1 MKYKLICMDM
11 DGTLLNDK
19 KEVSERSI
27 KAIEKAHNLGV
38 KVVIATGRIFV
49 SAEFYGDIIGVK
61 APIISSNGAC
71 VRERDGE
78 KAIYEENL
86 GCENYELVL
95 SLLKKYDIVPHF
107 YTDDTIYTE
116 RIIHSSLSY
125 KNANKTLPQN
135 RQIKIKLVNDWNKL
149 FIEERPKIIKAMAVD
164 LDGKR
169 IKEAKAEFV
178 SLNKFQIVSS
188 FKNSFEIMAKE
199 TSKGNALKKI
209 CDYYG
214 IARNEIIS
222 IGDNEN
228 DISMI
233 RFAGLGVAMGNAESV
248 VKEIADYITLSNEE
262 DGVAKVIEEFIIKE
276 VFEKKIVIIN

>member
-1 MKYKLICMDM
+1 MDM

-19 KEVSERSI
+19 KEVSERAI

-61 APIISSNGAC
+61 APIIASNGAYI
-71 VRERDGE
+71 REKDAD
-78 KAIYEENL
+78 KAIYEEGL
-86 GCENYELVL
+86 GSENYELVL
-95 SLLKKYDIVPHF
+95 NLLRKYDIVPHF
-107 YTDDTIYTE
+107 YTEDTIYTE
-116 RIIHSSLSY
+116 KLIHSSLSY

-135 RQIKIKLVNDWNKL
+135 RQVKIKVINDWNKL
-149 FIEERPKIIKAMAVD
+149 FIEENPRIIKAMAID
-164 LDGKR
+164 LDGKK
-169 IKEAKAEFV
+169 IKEAKAEFI
-178 SLNKFQIVSS
+178 SLNRFQIVSS
-188 FKNSFEIMAKE
+188 LKNCFEVMAKE

-214 IARNEIIS
+214 IDRNEIIA

-233 RFAGLGVAMGNAESV
+233 RYAGLGIAMGNAESE
-248 VKEIADYITLSNEE
+248 VKELADYITLSNEE
-262 DGVAKVIEEFIIKE
+262 DGVARVIEEFIIKE
-276 VFEKKIVIIN
+276 SPTGKK

>member
-19 KEVSERSI
+19 KEVSERAI

-61 APIISSNGAC
+61 APIIASNGAYI
-71 VRERDGE
+71 REKDAD
-78 KAIYEENL
+78 KAIYEEGL
-86 GCENYELVL
+86 GSENYELVL
-95 SLLKKYDIVPHF
+95 NLLRKYDIVPHF
-107 YTDDTIYTE
+107 YTEDTIYTE
-116 RIIHSSLSY
+116 KLIHSSLSY

-135 RQIKIKLVNDWNKL
+135 RQVKIKVINDWNKL
-149 FIEERPKIIKAMAVD
+149 FIEENPRIIKAMAID
-164 LDGKR
+164 LDGKK
-169 IKEAKAEFV
+169 IKEAKAEFI
-178 SLNKFQIVSS
+178 SLNRFQIVSS
-188 FKNSFEIMAKE
+188 LKNCFEVMAKE

-214 IARNEIIS
+214 IDRNEIIA

-233 RFAGLGVAMGNAESV
+233 RYAGLGIAMGNAESE
-248 VKEIADYITLSNEE
+248 VKELADYITLSNEE
-262 DGVAKVIEEFIIKE
+262 DGVARVIEEFIIKE
-276 VFEKKIVIIN
+276 SPTGKK